1 MGRRSRESCTYD
13 YKVTI
18 NMTNIVDE
26 IIRRLPGTE
35 TSDWELCGEELII
48 YMNDDAIADCW
59 HCRATLESPE
69 ENEVELINS
78 VDEVDVDGSILEAF
92 HSIEKV
98 DCDCE
103 IDYDSIEIE
112 ETEPDPDRAYDEWK
126 DRQFEE
132 Y

>member
-1 MGRRSRESCTYD
+1 MGKRSRESCTYD

-26 IIRRLPGTE
+26 IIRRLPGSE
-35 TSDWELCGEELII
+35 GQDWELCGEKLII

-69 ENEVELINS
+69 ENEVELING
-78 VDEVDVDGSILEAF
+78 VDVVDIDGSILEAL
-92 HSIEKV
+92 HGIEKV

>member
-1 MGRRSRESCTYD
+1 MGRRSRESCAYD

-59 HCRATLESPE
+59 YCPATLESPE
-69 ENEVELINS
+69 ENEVDLINS
-78 VDEVDVDGSILEAF
+78 VDEVDVDGSILEAL
-92 HSIEKV
+92 HGIEKV

-103 IDYDSIEIE
+103 IDYESIEIE
-112 ETEPDPDRAYDEWK
+112 EYEPDPDRAYDEWR